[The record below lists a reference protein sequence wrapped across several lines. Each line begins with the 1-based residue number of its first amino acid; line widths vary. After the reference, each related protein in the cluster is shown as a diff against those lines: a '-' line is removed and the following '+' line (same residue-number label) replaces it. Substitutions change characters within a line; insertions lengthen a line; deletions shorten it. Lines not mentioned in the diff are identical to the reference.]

1 MEVNQSMKKQ
11 NISSSRKNRGIVYI
25 VLMVFFTSVMIFD
38 LVNLALTPE
47 RSSRDF
53 PNFDPSSV
61 NRFNESGE
69 VPEGFTPPD
78 GQMPDGFTP
87 PDGQM
92 PEGFTPPDGQV
103 PEGFTPPDGQM
114 PDGFSMP
121 EGETREGITRP
132 DGSTGR
138 FPFTNGQSNGGG
150 NDFLSLVRKAWLP
163 ILIICAIGDV
173 ICLFLYIRVRRR
185 LADEVSRSAS
195 ESEEDSDEDEDLD
208 DDENTGKKRKKG
220 NWIIPMILVIAVAV
234 AIASLPQ
241 KNTDVEAVSVNEQVL
256 SAAAEEGVISTVLSG
271 TGMLTEEAAK
281 SVRIPG
287 GVTVTAYHVNNGD
300 TVKAGD
306 ILASVDQTSVGV
318 AVAELQKVIDELDT
332 DLIEEADKSAD
343 KKITAAV
350 NGRVKKI
357 YAQEGKSV
365 SDVIAEHGC
374 LMLISLDGL
383 MGVDLDE
390 KDGAS
395 VGDAVRITLSDGTEE
410 TGRIAAKEDGIL
422 TVTLSDESVSYGD
435 TVSVW
440 KEDGTE
446 LGKGSLY
453 IHSELRV
460 TGYYGSVSSVP
471 VEENSLVEEGDTL
484 LKLDYVGQTSIYYT
498 LLKRRQQLEAQMESL
513 FRLYQDGVLYAESDG
528 VVSGIPED
536 GTVISLSVQGKEN
549 ERAAADSGLVN
560 GSAVALKSSGSLIGA
575 MNLAYRGD
583 LESETLSHSP
593 TGEDDSKL
601 LNYAATVV
609 SVEEDDVRF
618 TVSYPAIGVV
628 DYSKLFEVSGENYEY
643 SGFYSCTGTTSVY
656 MFRNGVWETVRAS
669 ELFPEEFCV
678 ITVQADE
685 ATSIDPVWIV
695 CNRTASTEQPPDE
708 QPPEESQELVEPQE
722 SSEPQQPDD
731 SQESPEPQESLE
743 PQQPEDSQEP
753 SEPQETPEP
762 QQPDDSQEPPEPQE
776 TPEPQQTDDP
786 KTSPQGNIGSLPSGS
801 TPRLFGSGS
810 VTTPA
815 ISGTTAEI
823 SQEEEQKLYE
833 KYSLAEKQV
842 FCITPQDTMSIT
854 IRVDELDILS
864 VREDLPVK
872 ITLEALKGREY
883 TGAITE
889 IGRTGS
895 NEGGN
900 TKYNVTVSIPR
911 EENMIP
917 GMNAAVKITTAESEA
932 PITVPAAALVEK
944 GAKTYVYTSY
954 DDKKDSLNALAEVE
968 TGLSDGMRVE
978 ILSGIEKGSSVFYRY
993 ADTLVYN
1000 FFSTIGK

>member
-1 MEVNQSMKKQ
+1 MKKQ

-25 VLMVFFTSVMIFD
+25 VPMVFFTSVMIFD
-38 LVNLALTPE
+38 LVNLALAPE

-53 PNFDPSSV
+53 PNFDPSTV

-78 GQMPDGFTP
+78 GQMP
-87 PDGQM
+87 
-92 PEGFTPPDGQV
+92 EGFTSPSGQM

-121 EGETREGITRP
+121 EGETGEGITRP

-163 ILIICAIGDV
+163 ILIVCAIGDV

-195 ESEEDSDEDEDLD
+195 ESEEDADEDEDLD
-208 DDENTGKKRKKG
+208 DDEKTGKKRKKV

-271 TGMLTEEAAK
+271 TGMLAEEAAK

-300 TVKAGD
+300 TVKTGD
-306 ILASVDQTSVGV
+306 ILASVDQTTVGV

-357 YAQEGKSV
+357 YAQEGKSI

-422 TVTLSDESVSYGD
+422 TVTLSDESASYGD

-484 LKLDYVGQTSIYYT
+484 LKLDHVGQTSTYYT

-513 FRLYQDGVLYAESDG
+513 LRLYQDGVLYAESDG

-583 LESETLSHSP
+583 LESETLSNSP

-609 SVEEDDVRF
+609 SVGEDDVRF

-669 ELFPEEFCV
+669 ELFPGEFCV

-685 ATSIDPVWIV
+685 ATSMDPVWIV
-695 CNRTASTEQPPDE
+695 CNRTASTEQLPDE
-708 QPPEESQELVEPQE
+708 QPPEESQEPVEPQKSPEPQQPDGSQE
-722 SSEPQQPDD
+722 SSEPQ
-731 SQESPEPQESLE
+731 ES
-743 PQQPEDSQEP
+743 
-753 SEPQETPEP
+753 PEP

-776 TPEPQQTDDP
+776 SSEPQPADS
-786 KTSPQGNIGSLPSGS
+786 KTPPQGNIGSLPLGS
-801 TPRLFGSGS
+801 TPRLFGFGS

-815 ISGTTAEI
+815 ISGTTEEI

-883 TGAITE
+883 TGTITE

-900 TKYNVTVSIPR
+900 TKYNVTVSISR

-954 DDKKDSLNALAEVE
+954 DEKKDSLNALAEVE
-968 TGLSDGMRVE
+968 TGVSDGMRVE
-978 ILSGIEKGSSVFYRY
+978 ILSGIEKGSNVFYRY